1 MNRSNLIDLSLFNN
15 DGAIFMGAQRDID
28 QSRVSLLG
36 VPYDGTCCFRPGARF
51 GPSAIREDSY
61 GIETYCPQLDLDLED
76 INFTDIGSL
85 DVPLGDAELT
95 LDYISDATNI
105 LLKNNLKPLIIGG
118 EHSITIGI
126 IKSIITNYPDLI
138 MLQLDAHADLRD
150 EWLGSKFSH
159 ACTMKRCLEILP
171 SKKIFQI
178 GIRSGTKSEFLEMNN
193 SKRLIQH
200 TLGENAK
207 SLEEALKS
215 FKGRPIYL
223 TFDLDWFDPSV
234 MPGTGTPEP
243 GGYFWGDFAAIINV
257 IKSHNLIGA
266 DVVELSPKLDNTGI
280 SSILAAKV
288 IRSLIML
295 LDKSS

>member
-1 MNRSNLIDLSLFNN
+1 MNKSNLKDLSLFNN

-28 QSRVSLLG
+28 QCSVSLLG

-51 GPSAIREDSY
+51 GPAAVREDSY
-61 GIETYCPQLDLDLED
+61 GIETYCPQLNLDLED
-76 INFTDIGSL
+76 INFADVGSL
-85 DVPLGDAELT
+85 DVPLGDAKLT
-95 LDYISDATNI
+95 LDYIKDATDI
-105 LLKNNLKPLIIGG
+105 LLKKNLKPLIIGG
-118 EHSITIGI
+118 EHSITSGV
-126 IKSIITNYPDLI
+126 IKSLITNYPDLI

-178 GIRSGTKSEFLEMNN
+178 GIRSGTKLEFLEMNN

-200 TLGENAK
+200 TLGKNAK

-223 TFDLDWFDPSV
+223 TFDLDWFDPSI

-243 GGYFWGDFAAIINV
+243 GGYFWGDFAAIIDV

>member
-1 MNRSNLIDLSLFNN
+1 MTKSNLKELTLFNN
-15 DGAIFMGAQRDID
+15 DGAIFMGAQRSIT
-28 QSRVSLLG
+28 QCKVSLLG

-51 GPSAIREDSY
+51 GPSVVREDSH
-61 GIETYCPQLDLDLED
+61 GIETYCPQLNIDLED
-76 INFTDIGSL
+76 INFADLGSL
-85 DVPLGDAELT
+85 DVPVGDAKLT
-95 LDYISDATNI
+95 IDYVKNATDI
-105 LLKNNLKPLIIGG
+105 LLKNNLNPLIIGG
-118 EHSITIGI
+118 EHSITIGV
-126 IKSIITNYPDLI
+126 IKSIINSYPELI
-138 MLQLDAHADLRD
+138 MIQLDAHADLRD

-171 SKKIFQI
+171 SKKILQI
-178 GIRSGTKSEFLEMNN
+178 GIRSGSKSEFHEMH
-193 SKRLIQH
+193 STKSLIQH

-207 SLEEALKS
+207 YLEEALNG
-215 FKGRPIYL
+215 FKGAPIYL
-223 TFDLDWFDPSV
+223 TFDLDWFDPSI

-243 GGYFWGDFAAIINV
+243 GGYFWGDFAAIIDV

-295 LDKSS
+295 LDK

>member
-1 MNRSNLIDLSLFNN
+1 MTKSNLKDLSLFNN
-15 DGAIFMGAQRDID
+15 DGAIFMGAQRGID

-61 GIETYCPQLDLDLED
+61 GIETYCPQLNLDLED
-76 INFTDIGSL
+76 IKFADLGSL

-118 EHSITIGI
+118 EHSITSGI
-126 IKSIITNYPDLI
+126 IKSIITKYPDLI

-178 GIRSGTKSEFLEMNN
+178 GIRSGTKSEFLEMNK

-243 GGYFWGDFAAIINV
+243 GGYFWKDFAAIINV

>member
-1 MNRSNLIDLSLFNN
+1 MTKSNLKDLSLFNN
-15 DGAIFMGAQRDID
+15 DGAIFMGAQRGID

-51 GPSAIREDSY
+51 GPSAVREDSY

-76 INFTDIGSL
+76 INFADLGSL
-85 DVPLGDAELT
+85 DVPIGDAKLT
-95 LDYISDATNI
+95 INYVRDATNI

-118 EHSITIGI
+118 EHSITIGV
-126 IKSIITNYPDLI
+126 IKSIITNYPELI
-138 MLQLDAHADLRD
+138 MIQLDAHADLRD

-159 ACTMKRCLEILP
+159 ACSMKRCLEILP

-178 GIRSGTKSEFLEMNN
+178 GIRSGTKLEFVEMRNN
-193 SKRLIQH
+193 KSLIPH
-200 TLGENAK
+200 TLGDNAK
-207 SLEEALKS
+207 YLEEALEGFHGK
-215 FKGRPIYL
+215 PIYL
-223 TFDLDWFDPSV
+223 TFDLDWFDPSI

-295 LDKSS
+295 LDKSY

>member
-1 MNRSNLIDLSLFNN
+1 MTKSNLKDLSLFNN
-15 DGAIFMGAQRDID
+15 DGAIFMGSQRGID

-150 EWLGSKFSH
+150 EWLGSKLSH

>member
-1 MNRSNLIDLSLFNN
+1 MTKSNLKDLSLFNN
-15 DGAIFMGAQRDID
+15 DGAIFMGAQRGID
-28 QSRVSLLG
+28 QCRVSLLG

-150 EWLGSKFSH
+150 EWLGSKLSH
-159 ACTMKRCLEILP
+159 ACTMKRCLEVLP

-243 GGYFWGDFAAIINV
+243 GGYFWGDFASIINV

>member
-1 MNRSNLIDLSLFNN
+1 MTKSNLKDLSLFNN

-28 QSRVSLLG
+28 QCRVSLLG

-51 GPSAIREDSY
+51 GPSAVREDSY
-61 GIETYCPQLDLDLED
+61 GIETYCPQLNLDLED
-76 INFTDIGSL
+76 IKFADIGSL
-85 DVPLGDAELT
+85 DVPIGDAKLT
-95 LDYISDATNI
+95 IDYIRDATDI
-105 LLKNNLKPLIIGG
+105 LLKKNLKPLIIGG
-118 EHSITIGI
+118 EHSITSGV
-126 IKSIITNYPDLI
+126 IKSLITNYPDLI

-200 TLGENAK
+200 TLGKNAK

-223 TFDLDWFDPSV
+223 TFDLDWFDPSI

-243 GGYFWGDFAAIINV
+243 GGYFWGDFAAIIDV

>member
-1 MNRSNLIDLSLFNN
+1 
-15 DGAIFMGAQRDID
+15 
-28 QSRVSLLG
+28 
-36 VPYDGTCCFRPGARF
+36 
-51 GPSAIREDSY
+51 
-61 GIETYCPQLDLDLED
+61 
-76 INFTDIGSL
+76 
-85 DVPLGDAELT
+85 
-95 LDYISDATNI
+95 
-105 LLKNNLKPLIIGG
+105 
-118 EHSITIGI
+118 
-126 IKSIITNYPDLI
+126 

-207 SLEEALKS
+207 SLEKALKS
-215 FKGRPIYL
+215 LKGRPIYL
-223 TFDLDWFDPSV
+223 TFDLDWFDPSI

-243 GGYFWGDFAAIINV
+243 GGYFWGDFAAIIDV

-295 LDKSS
+295 LDKSY

>member
-1 MNRSNLIDLSLFNN
+1 MTKSNLKDLSLFNN
-15 DGAIFMGAQRDID
+15 DGAIFMGAQRGTD

-85 DVPLGDAELT
+85 NVPLGDAKLT

-118 EHSITIGI
+118 EHSITSGV

-150 EWLGSKFSH
+150 EWLGSKLSH

-295 LDKSS
+295 LDKSY

>member
-1 MNRSNLIDLSLFNN
+1 MNKSNLKDLSLFNN
-15 DGAIFMGAQRDID
+15 DGAIFMGAQREID
-28 QSRVSLLG
+28 QCRVSLLG

-51 GPSAIREDSY
+51 GPSAVREDSY
-61 GIETYCPQLDLDLED
+61 GIETYCPQLNLDLED
-76 INFTDIGSL
+76 IKFTDIGSL
-85 DVPLGDAELT
+85 DVPLGDAKLT
-95 LDYISDATNI
+95 LDYIRDATDI
-105 LLKNNLKPLIIGG
+105 LLKKNLKPLIIGG
-118 EHSITIGI
+118 EHSITSGV
-126 IKSIITNYPDLI
+126 IKSLITNYPDLI

-200 TLGENAK
+200 TLGKNAK

-223 TFDLDWFDPSV
+223 TFDLDWFDPSI

>member
-1 MNRSNLIDLSLFNN
+1 MTKSNLKDLSLFNN

-28 QSRVSLLG
+28 QCRVSLLG

-85 DVPLGDAELT
+85 DVPLGDAKLT

-150 EWLGSKFSH
+150 EWLGSKLSH

-223 TFDLDWFDPSV
+223 TFDLDWFDPSI

-243 GGYFWGDFAAIINV
+243 GGYFWGDFAAIIDV

>member
-1 MNRSNLIDLSLFNN
+1 MTKSNLKDLSLFNN
-15 DGAIFMGAQRDID
+15 DGAIFMGAQRGID

-61 GIETYCPQLDLDLED
+61 GIETYCPQLNLDLED
-76 INFTDIGSL
+76 INFADIGSL
-85 DVPLGDAELT
+85 DVPLGDAKLT
-95 LDYISDATNI
+95 LDYIKDATNI

-118 EHSITIGI
+118 EHSITSGI
-126 IKSIITNYPDLI
+126 IKSIITKYPDLI

>member
-1 MNRSNLIDLSLFNN
+1 MNKSNLKDLSLFNN
-15 DGAIFMGAQRDID
+15 DGAIFMGAQRDTD
-28 QSRVSLLG
+28 QCRVSLLG

-51 GPSAIREDSY
+51 GPSAVREDSY
-61 GIETYCPQLDLDLED
+61 GIETYCPQLNLDLED

-85 DVPLGDAELT
+85 DVPLGDAKLT
-95 LDYISDATNI
+95 LDYIRDATDI
-105 LLKNNLKPLIIGG
+105 LLKKNLKPLIIGG
-118 EHSITIGI
+118 EHSITSGV
-126 IKSIITNYPDLI
+126 IKSLITNYPDLI

-200 TLGENAK
+200 TLGKNAK

-223 TFDLDWFDPSV
+223 TFDLDWFDPSI

-243 GGYFWGDFAAIINV
+243 GGYFWGDFAAIIDV

>member
-1 MNRSNLIDLSLFNN
+1 
-15 DGAIFMGAQRDID
+15 MGAQRDLD
-28 QSRVSLLG
+28 QCRVSLLG

-51 GPSAIREDSY
+51 GPSAVREDSY
-61 GIETYCPQLDLDLED
+61 GIETYCPQLNLDLED
-76 INFTDIGSL
+76 IKFADIGSL
-85 DVPLGDAELT
+85 DVPLGDAKLT
-95 LDYISDATNI
+95 LDYIRDATNI

-118 EHSITIGI
+118 EHSITSAI

-193 SKRLIQH
+193 SQRLIQH
-200 TLGENAK
+200 NLGENAK

-243 GGYFWGDFAAIINV
+243 GGYFWGDFAAIVNV

>member
-1 MNRSNLIDLSLFNN
+1 MTKSNLKDLSIFNN
-15 DGAIFMGAQRDID
+15 DGSIFMGAQRGID

-51 GPSAIREDSY
+51 GPSAVREDSY

-85 DVPLGDAELT
+85 DVPLGDAKLT

-150 EWLGSKFSH
+150 EWLGSKLSH

>member
-1 MNRSNLIDLSLFNN
+1 MTKSKLKDLSLFNN
-15 DGAIFMGAQRDID
+15 DGAIFMSAQRGID
-28 QSRVSLLG
+28 QCRVSLLG

-51 GPSAIREDSY
+51 GPSAVREDSY
-61 GIETYCPQLDLDLED
+61 GIETYCPQLNLDLED
-76 INFTDIGSL
+76 INFADLGSL
-85 DVPLGDAELT
+85 DVPLGDAKLT
-95 LDYISDATNI
+95 LDYIKDATDI

-118 EHSITIGI
+118 EHSITSAV
-126 IKSIITNYPDLI
+126 IKSIITNYPELI
-138 MLQLDAHADLRD
+138 MIQLDAHADLRD

-159 ACTMKRCLEILP
+159 ACTMKRCLDILP

-193 SKRLIQH
+193 SQRLIQH

-223 TFDLDWFDPSV
+223 TFDLDWFDPSI

-243 GGYFWGDFAAIINV
+243 GGYFWRDFAAIIDV

>member
-1 MNRSNLIDLSLFNN
+1 MNKSNLKDLSLFNN
-15 DGAIFMGAQRDID
+15 DGAIFMGAQRDIG
-28 QSRVSLLG
+28 QCRVSLLG

-51 GPSAIREDSY
+51 GPSAVREDSY
-61 GIETYCPQLDLDLED
+61 GIETYCPQLNLDLEE

-85 DVPLGDAELT
+85 DVPLGDAKLT
-95 LDYISDATNI
+95 LDYIRDATDI
-105 LLKNNLKPLIIGG
+105 LLKKNLKPLIIGG
-118 EHSITIGI
+118 EHSITSGV
-126 IKSIITNYPDLI
+126 IKSIITDYPDLI

-200 TLGENAK
+200 TLGKNAK

-223 TFDLDWFDPSV
+223 TFDLDWFDPSI

-243 GGYFWGDFAAIINV
+243 GGYFWGDFAAIIDV

>member
-1 MNRSNLIDLSLFNN
+1 MTKSNLKDLSLFNN
-15 DGAIFMGAQRDID
+15 DGAIFMGAQRGID

-76 INFTDIGSL
+76 INFADIGSL
-85 DVPLGDAELT
+85 DVPLGDAKLT
-95 LDYISDATNI
+95 LDYIRDATNI

>member
-1 MNRSNLIDLSLFNN
+1 MTKSNLKDLSLFNN
-15 DGAIFMGAQRDID
+15 DGAIFMSAQRGID
-28 QSRVSLLG
+28 QCRVSLLG

-51 GPSAIREDSY
+51 GPSAVREDSY
-61 GIETYCPQLDLDLED
+61 GIETYCPQLNLDLED
-76 INFTDIGSL
+76 INFADLGSL

-223 TFDLDWFDPSV
+223 TFDLDWFDPSI

>member
-1 MNRSNLIDLSLFNN
+1 MTKSNFKDLSLFNN
-15 DGAIFMGAQRDID
+15 DGAIFMGAQRNID
-28 QSRVSLLG
+28 QCKVSLLG

-51 GPSAIREDSY
+51 GPSAVREDSY
-61 GIETYCPQLDLDLED
+61 GIETYCPQLNLDLED
-76 INFTDIGSL
+76 IKFTDVGSL
-85 DVPLGDAELT
+85 DLPLGDAKLT
-95 LDYISDATNI
+95 IDYVQEATNI

-118 EHSITIGI
+118 EHSITSGV
-126 IKSIITNYPDLI
+126 IKSIITNYPKLI
-138 MLQLDAHADLRD
+138 MIQLDAHADLRD
-150 EWLGSKFSH
+150 EWLGSKYSH

-178 GIRSGTKSEFLEMNN
+178 GIRSGTKAEFLEMNN
-193 SKRLIQH
+193 TKRLIQH
-200 TLGENAK
+200 TFGEKAT

-223 TFDLDWFDPSV
+223 TFDLDWFDPSI

-243 GGYFWGDFAAIINV
+243 GGYFWRDFAAIIDV